1 MTQEEAD
8 KRYADALAKLTLK
21 QQDFVRRWLADPER
35 NQSRAYQAAFGC
47 TEVTAPAAASRL
59 LRKDP
64 LIAEAVQAGMAAL
77 GHRLDVNAER
87 VLGELAKLAFA
98 NLADYITVQ
107 ADGTAYVDLNA
118 VTRDQAAAIAELQ
131 VDEYVEGKGE
141 GARNVKRVKIKLADK
156 GVNLER
162 LGRHLKLFTDKVE
175 VSGIEALADRIRQAR
190 ENADTTGQS

>member
-8 KRYADALAKLTLK
+8 TLYAAAIAKLPLL

-35 NQSRAYQAAFGC
+35 NQARAYQAAFNC
-47 TEVTAPAAASRL
+47 AEITAHAAASRL

-77 GHRLDVNAER
+77 GHRFGITAER

-98 NLADYITVQ
+98 NPADYFTVQ
-107 ADGTAYVDLNA
+107 EDGTAYVDLSA
-118 VTRDQAAAIAELQ
+118 LTREQAAAIAEIQ

-141 GARNVKRVKIKLADK
+141 ETRNVKRVKIKLVDK

-162 LGRHLKLFTDKVE
+162 LGRNLKLFTDKVE
-175 VSGIEALADRIRQAR
+175 VSGLEALAERIRQAR
-190 ENADTTGQS
+190 ENADILG